1 VLNVHGLPTLV
12 TPGMTEMQKK
22 KLLILAA
29 SNGENL
35 KLARRFSEAAEAL
48 EASPAILDLTTTGLP
63 LFTPQAHAAGHPPAL
78 LTLAQQ
84 MEEAACWLICAPE
97 YNASIPPVLT
107 STIAWLSVHSDDF
120 RSLFDS
126 RPIAL
131 ATYSGSGGTAVLA
144 AMRLQL
150 VYLGANVVGRQ
161 LIANESRPVRDETI
175 VDVLTRLLKLAHG
188 G

>member
-1 VLNVHGLPTLV
+1 MRYPRLPA
-12 TPGMTEMQKK
+12 PGMTEIPKK

-35 KLARRFSEAAEAL
+35 KLARRCSDTAEEL
-48 EASPAILDLTTTGLP
+48 GASPAILDLTTAGLP
-63 LFTPQAHAAGHPPAL
+63 LFTPQAQAAGHPPAL

-84 MEEAACWLICAPE
+84 MEEASCWLICAPE
-97 YNASIPPVLT
+97 YNASIPPVL
-107 STIAWLSVHSDDF
+107 SNAIAWLSVHSDDF
-120 RSLFDS
+120 RALFDS

-161 LIANESRPVRDETI
+161 LIGNESRPVRGETI
-175 VDVLTRLLKLAHG
+175 VDVLTRLLKLAHSC
-188 G
+188 

>member
-1 VLNVHGLPTLV
+1 MSTELLV
-12 TPGMTEMQKK
+12 IT
-22 KLLILAA
+22 A
-29 SNGENL
+29 SHGENL
-35 KLARRFSEAAEAL
+35 KLAGRIAGRAPEHDLAAEV
-48 EASPAILDLTTTGLP
+48 LDLTTLP
-63 LFTPQAHAAGHPPAL
+63 LPLYSSRLHAEQGVPAQAAGLSAR
-78 LTLAQQ
+78 LA
-84 MEEAACWLICAPE
+84 AVPRWVICAPE

-188 G
+188 C